1 MNEKTQQQIRTIIL
15 EVRGIYESY
24 RSKNTWTTH
33 QDIIGLGILISC
45 QALLIGVGYAWF
57 SGFCPTWLTIVSIAL
72 ITSILHELEH
82 DLIHDLYFKRIP
94 FLYHWMMLGVYIFR
108 PISLNPWIR
117 KHWHHFHH
125 QHSGMAFDIEERGI
139 TNGDRLSLLRLLVL
153 PDLLLSGIIR
163 IPRLRK
169 EIIIEYNKGNLSKS
183 DMRLIIRTV
192 LLGLL
197 PFGVPLTIL
206 WYAFVVIHLFH
217 GVGYPL
223 AQFDGLL
230 QWIEPLMIL
239 LVIPNLIRQFALHFV
254 SSNMH
259 YMGDVEAGNVI
270 QQVQVFTP
278 WWSAPLQWF
287 CFFFGATHAIHH
299 FVVNEPFYLRQLT
312 RKAAQEVLLE
322 NGIRLNDVKSLRFSN
337 RYHHTNN
344 Y

>member
-1 MNEKTQQQIRTIIL
+1 
-15 EVRGIYESY
+15 
-24 RSKNTWTTH
+24 
-33 QDIIGLGILISC
+33 
-45 QALLIGVGYAWF
+45 LLIGLGYAWF
-57 SGFCPTWLTIVSIAL
+57 IGFCPTWVTIVSIAF

-94 FLYHWMMLGVYIFR
+94 LLYHCMMLGVYMFR

-117 KHWHHFHH
+117 KYWHHFHH
-125 QHSGMAFDIEERGI
+125 QHSGMPFDIEERGI

-153 PDLLLSGIIR
+153 PDLLLSGILR
-163 IPRLRK
+163 IPGLRK
-169 EIIIEYNKGNLSKS
+169 EILIEYNKGNLSKN

-206 WYAFVVIHLFH
+206 WYAFVVIHLLH
-217 GVGYPL
+217 WIGYPL
-223 AQFDGLL
+223 AQFDLLL
-230 QWIEPLMIL
+230 QWIEPLMVL

-278 WWSAPLQWF
+278 WWSTPLQWF

-312 RKAAQEVLLE
+312 RKAAQDVLIE
-322 NGIRLNDVKSLRFSN
+322 NGIRINDVKSLRFSN
-337 RYHHTNN
+337 RYHHTKN

>member
-1 MNEKTQQQIRTIIL
+1 MNEKTQHQIRTIIL

-24 RSKNTWTTH
+24 RSKNTWTMH
-33 QDIIGLGILISC
+33 QDIIGLGLLISC
-45 QALLIGVGYAWF
+45 QALLIGLGYAWF
-57 SGFCPTWLTIVSIAL
+57 IGFFPTWLIIVSIAF

-94 FLYHWMMLGVYIFR
+94 VLYHCMMLGVYIFR

-117 KHWHHFHH
+117 KYWHHFHH
-125 QHSGMAFDIEERGI
+125 QHSGMPFDIEERGI
-139 TNGDRLSLLRLLVL
+139 TNGDRLSVLRLLVL
-153 PDLLLSGIIR
+153 PDLLLSGILR

-169 EIIIEYNKGNLSKS
+169 EILIEYNKGNLSKN

-206 WYAFVVIHLFH
+206 WYVFAVIHLLH
-217 GVGYPL
+217 WIGYPL
-223 AQFDGLL
+223 AQFDLLL
-230 QWIEPLMIL
+230 QWIEPLMVL

-278 WWSAPLQWF
+278 WWSIPLQWF

-312 RKAAQEVLLE
+312 RKAALDVLIE
-322 NGIRLNDVKSLRFSN
+322 NGIRMNDVKSLRFSN
-337 RYHHTNN
+337 RYHHTKN

>member
-33 QDIIGLGILISC
+33 QDFIGLGILLSC
-45 QALLIGVGYAWF
+45 QALLIGLGYAWF
-57 SGFCPTWLTIVSIAL
+57 IGFCPTWLAIVSIAL

-94 FLYHWMMLGVYIFR
+94 LLYHWMMLGVYIFR

-125 QHSGMAFDIEERGI
+125 QHSGMPFDIEERGI

-153 PDLLLSGIIR
+153 PDLLLSGILR

-169 EIIIEYNKGNLSKS
+169 EILIEYNKGNLSKN

-206 WYAFVVIHLFH
+206 WYAFVGIHLFH
-217 GVGYPL
+217 WIGYPL
-223 AQFDGLL
+223 PQFELLL
-230 QWIEPLMIL
+230 QWIWPLMVL

-278 WWSAPLQWF
+278 WWSTPLQWF

-312 RKAAQEVLLE
+312 RKAAQEVLIE

-337 RYHHTNN
+337 RYHHTKN

>member
-1 MNEKTQQQIRTIIL
+1 
-15 EVRGIYESY
+15 
-24 RSKNTWTTH
+24 
-33 QDIIGLGILISC
+33 
-45 QALLIGVGYAWF
+45 
-57 SGFCPTWLTIVSIAL
+57 
-72 ITSILHELEH
+72 
-82 DLIHDLYFKRIP
+82 
-94 FLYHWMMLGVYIFR
+94 MMLGVYIFR

-117 KHWHHFHH
+117 KYWHHFHH
-125 QHSGMAFDIEERGI
+125 QHSGMPFDIEERGI

-153 PDLLLSGIIR
+153 PDLLLSGILR

-169 EIIIEYNKGNLSKS
+169 EILIEYNKGNLSKS

-206 WYAFVVIHLFH
+206 WYAFVVIHLLH
-217 GVGYPL
+217 WIGYPL
-223 AQFDGLL
+223 AQFDLLL
-230 QWIEPLMIL
+230 QWIEPLMVL

-278 WWSAPLQWF
+278 WWSIPLQWF

-312 RKAAQEVLLE
+312 RKAAQDVLIE

-337 RYHHTNN
+337 RYHHTKN

>member
-1 MNEKTQQQIRTIIL
+1 M
-15 EVRGIYESY
+15 
-24 RSKNTWTTH
+24 
-33 QDIIGLGILISC
+33 
-45 QALLIGVGYAWF
+45 
-57 SGFCPTWLTIVSIAL
+57 P
-72 ITSILHELEH
+72 
-82 DLIHDLYFKRIP
+82 
-94 FLYHWMMLGVYIFR
+94 
-108 PISLNPWIR
+108 
-117 KHWHHFHH
+117 
-125 QHSGMAFDIEERGI
+125 FDIEERGI
-139 TNGDRLSLLRLLVL
+139 TNGDRLSVLRLLVL
-153 PDLLLSGIIR
+153 PDLLLSGILR

-169 EIIIEYNKGNLSKS
+169 EILIEYNKGNLSKN

-206 WYAFVVIHLFH
+206 WYVFAVIHLLH
-217 GVGYPL
+217 WIGYPL
-223 AQFDGLL
+223 AQFDLLL
-230 QWIEPLMIL
+230 QWIEPLMVL

-278 WWSAPLQWF
+278 WWSTPLQWF

-312 RKAAQEVLLE
+312 RKAAQDVLIE
-322 NGIRLNDVKSLRFSN
+322 NGIRMNDVKSLRFSN
-337 RYHHTNN
+337 RYHHTKN

>member
-24 RSKNTWTTH
+24 RRKNTWTTH

-45 QALLIGVGYAWF
+45 QALLIGLGYAWF
-57 SGFCPTWLTIVSIAL
+57 IGFCPTWVTIVSIAF

-94 FLYHWMMLGVYIFR
+94 LLYHCMMLGVYIFR

-117 KHWHHFHH
+117 KYWHHFHH
-125 QHSGMAFDIEERGI
+125 QHSGMPFDIEERGI
-139 TNGDRLSLLRLLVL
+139 TNGDRLSVLRLLVL
-153 PDLLLSGIIR
+153 PDLLLSGILR

-169 EIIIEYNKGNLSKS
+169 EILIEYNKGNLSKS

-206 WYAFVVIHLFH
+206 WYVFVVFHLFH
-217 GVGYPL
+217 WVGYPL
-223 AQFDGLL
+223 PQFDGLL
-230 QWIEPLMIL
+230 HWIEPLMVL

-278 WWSAPLQWF
+278 WWSTPLQWF

-312 RKAAQEVLLE
+312 RKAAQDVLIE
-322 NGIRLNDVKSLRFSN
+322 NGIRINDVKSLRFSN
-337 RYHHTNN
+337 RYHHTKN

>member
-45 QALLIGVGYAWF
+45 QALLIGVGYAWLI
-57 SGFCPTWLTIVSIAL
+57 GFCPTWLTIVSIAL

-259 YMGDVEAGNVI
+259 YMGDIEAGNVI

-312 RKAAQEVLLE
+312 RKAAQDVLLE

>member
-15 EVRGIYESY
+15 EVREIYESY
-24 RSKNTWTTH
+24 RTKNTWTTH

-45 QALLIGVGYAWF
+45 QALLIGLGYAWF
-57 SGFCPTWLTIVSIAL
+57 IGFFPTWLTIVSIAF

-82 DLIHDLYFKRIP
+82 DLIHDLYFKRTP
-94 FLYHWMMLGVYIFR
+94 LLYHFMMLGVYIFR

-117 KHWHHFHH
+117 KYWHHFHH
-125 QHSGMAFDIEERGI
+125 QHSGMPFDIEERGI
-139 TNGDRLSLLRLLVL
+139 TNGDRLSVLRLLVL
-153 PDLLLSGIIR
+153 PDLLLSGILR

-169 EIIIEYNKGNLSKS
+169 EILIEYNKGNLSKS
-183 DMRLIIRTV
+183 DMRLIIRTI

-206 WYAFVVIHLFH
+206 WYVFAVIHLFH
-217 GVGYPL
+217 WVGYPL
-223 AQFDGLL
+223 PQFNGLL
-230 QWIEPLMIL
+230 QWIEPLMVL

-278 WWSAPLQWF
+278 WWSTPLQWF

-312 RKAAQEVLLE
+312 RKAAQDVLIE
-322 NGIRLNDVKSLRFSN
+322 NGIRINDVKSLRFSN
-337 RYHHTNN
+337 RYHHTKN

>member
-45 QALLIGVGYAWF
+45 QALLIGLGYAWF
-57 SGFCPTWLTIVSIAL
+57 IGFCPTWVTIVSIAF

-94 FLYHWMMLGVYIFR
+94 LLYHCMMLGVYIFR

-117 KHWHHFHH
+117 KYWHHFHH
-125 QHSGMAFDIEERGI
+125 QHSGMPFDIEERGI

-153 PDLLLSGIIR
+153 PDLLLSGILR

-169 EIIIEYNKGNLSKS
+169 EILIEYNKGNLSKN

-206 WYAFVVIHLFH
+206 WYAFVVIHLLH
-217 GVGYPL
+217 WIGYPL
-223 AQFDGLL
+223 AQFDLLL
-230 QWIEPLMIL
+230 QWIEPLMVL

-278 WWSAPLQWF
+278 WWSIPLQWF

-312 RKAAQEVLLE
+312 RKAAQEVLIE

-337 RYHHTNN
+337 RYHHTKN